1 MHQVIWLS
9 LAGLLVGFSQVI
21 NKYISKSKHSPITL
35 TTALMWLAAIFTLPF
50 LFINSELPKSYNI
63 WLLILVSACLFAF
76 SFMLAIMAYKKADIS
91 TVSIIQ
97 KTSIILIVLI
107 GIIFLKEKYTLFSLI
122 GSGLI
127 LLAGFVVVI
136 EQKKIIISEGIFWA
150 LLSTILGVGA
160 TILDK
165 IILKSISPFV
175 YASLNCFLVGLVFAP
190 RKGFIS
196 EITQLIQTHFTWI
209 MLSALLNSA
218 GFVMILFVLKNTDV
232 SQTIPVYDCIAFII
246 PILLGIAI
254 LKEHTNIKKKII
266 GTTLGIVGIL
276 LQYI

>member
-1 MHQVIWLS
+1 
-9 LAGLLVGFSQVI
+9 
-21 NKYISKSKHSPITL
+21 
-35 TTALMWLAAIFTLPF
+35 
-50 LFINSELPKSYNI
+50 
-63 WLLILVSACLFAF
+63 
-76 SFMLAIMAYKKADIS
+76 MAYKKADIS